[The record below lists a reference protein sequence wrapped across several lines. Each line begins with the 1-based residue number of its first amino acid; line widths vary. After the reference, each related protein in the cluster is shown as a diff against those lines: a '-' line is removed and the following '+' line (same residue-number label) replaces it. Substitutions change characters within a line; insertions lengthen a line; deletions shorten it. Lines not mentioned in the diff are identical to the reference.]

1 MKYKFEGSSE
11 VRELNVNSDMKDVE
25 LCDVILKSIFEGKP
39 PTCGI
44 SIKERKDGIV
54 TLQRVYA
61 NKFKSKPVAIKPPR
75 KRRRRWESP
84 KREVRRKRWVS
95 RSPDRRM
102 NRYNAVYTNY

>member
-11 VRELNVNSDMKDVE
+11 VRELDVKMDMKDGE
-25 LCDVILKSIFEGKP
+25 LCDVILKSIFQGQV

-54 TLQRVYA
+54 TLERVYA
-61 NKFKSKPVAIKPPR
+61 NKFKTDAVAIKRPK

-84 KREVRRKRWVS
+84 KRIKRWVS
-95 RSPDRRM
+95 RSPERRM
-102 NRYNAVYTNY
+102 NRYNTVYTKY